1 MSAFVERYRYVIG
14 SILLLLILAGS
25 GFLLWRENKWKP
37 DQERRL
43 DALALEIERLKISGV
58 PADELAQGSDV
69 NPSDLISQIETKSDP
84 TPAKSGKVAGASTG
98 SSSTSSKT
106 TTTPSTTKST
116 SSEPPPA
123 KPAASTQTTCSS
135 SATKPSLPA
144 APINI
149 NTASC
154 YQLMALPGIGAAT
167 AQNIIDYRTAHGLFK
182 SIQELD
188 KVKNIGT
195 ATINK
200 IKDHITVN

>member
-1 MSAFVERYRYVIG
+1 MSAFIERYRYVIG
-14 SILLLLILAGS
+14 SALLLLILAGS
-25 GFLLWRENKWKP
+25 GFLLWRENRWKP
-37 DQERRL
+37 GLEKRL
-43 DALALEIERLKISGV
+43 DVMATEIAELKASGTTAGGSAQTNDV
-58 PADELAQGSDV
+58 DPAELIEQVTAESAQ
-69 NPSDLISQIETKSDP
+69 PST
-84 TPAKSGKVAGASTG
+84 GKVAGASTG

-200 IKDHITVN
+200 IKDHVTVN